1 VARALAAFTALHIEE
16 RDAHSFGAVVRT
28 IAGHALA
35 SLRLRRL
42 PG

>member
-1 VARALAAFTALHIEE
+1 VAVFAALHIEE
-16 RDAHSFGAVVRT
+16 RDAHSLDAVVRT

>member
-1 VARALAAFTALHIEE
+1 
-16 RDAHSFGAVVRT
+16 VVRT

-35 SLRLRRL
+35 SLPLRRL